1 MDKNP
6 NYKIEKA
13 ISQMIVRHKPKN
25 EIINFISR
33 RFRMN
38 KSDASNLYRL
48 TEIEL
53 LGKAM
58 AVMGTFHN
66 YENNNINIIT

>member
-13 ISQMIVRHKPKN
+13 IGQMIVRHKPKN
-25 EIINFISR
+25 EIINFVSR